1 MCLIALKTA
10 GAHLSEA
17 EIRYDFLHNPDGAGF
32 MYVKDG
38 YVHWEKGF
46 FTVNDLIK
54 RWNEVVDDSML
65 AALHTRIATHGAHTT
80 ALCHPFPLDVEDLYS
95 ASGKSKLVLMHNG
108 IIPENAWAKYYV
120 NGDSDT
126 SAYCRRLVSILN
138 GDLPDNGIK
147 NMMETHGGGSRF
159 LIMNGDGE
167 YVTVGNWYTSNGIK
181 FSNRGFLGY
190 PDFAHYYNTLPRY
203 PYNKDDNKVLDEDDE
218 KVFLN
223 EEEIF
228 EEADAEGLLNVSP
241 SDLEGELHGAY
252 NELESYFINP
262 EDANFYPQ
270 DHLPVYCYDNFSGS
284 FEECKNVWYEYEDET
299 ENVLDMLEAN

>member
-1 MCLIALKTA
+1 MI
-10 GAHLSEA
+10 E
-17 EIRYDFLHNPDGAGF
+17 
-32 MYVKDG
+32 M
-38 YVHWEKGF
+38 
-46 FTVNDLIK
+46 
-54 RWNEVVDDSML
+54 
-65 AALHTRIATHGAHTT
+65 
-80 ALCHPFPLDVEDLYS
+80 
-95 ASGKSKLVLMHNG
+95 
-108 IIPENAWAKYYV
+108 
-120 NGDSDT
+120 
-126 SAYCRRLVSILN
+126 
-138 GDLPDNGIK
+138 
-147 NMMETHGGGSRF
+147 HGGGSRF

-241 SDLEGELHGAY
+241 SDWEGELHGAY